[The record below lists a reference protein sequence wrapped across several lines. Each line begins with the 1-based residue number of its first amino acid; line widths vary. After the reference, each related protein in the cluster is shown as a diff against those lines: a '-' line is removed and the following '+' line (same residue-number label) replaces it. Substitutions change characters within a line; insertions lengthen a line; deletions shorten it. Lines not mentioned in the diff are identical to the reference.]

1 MASTYYCLVNLFIAI
16 LVSAASDAAFIL
28 PLRKDPKTLQH
39 YTTVGM
45 GSTRAT
51 VNAVIDL
58 GGKFFWFDCDN
69 YTSSTFAPIP
79 CGSQECEL
87 AKGDGCVGCSNSA
100 PRPGCTNN
108 TCGASAYNPFQG
120 ALVSQ
125 GYESDTLFVRNG
137 DQLAQF
143 TYACMNTRFSGGLAG
158 GASGILGLART
169 NVSLHKQVARTFG
182 FPDQF
187 SMCLPSSGL
196 GKLSIGADL
205 PTNAALI
212 STPLIVN
219 PSSTGPAVFVKGQ
232 PSDEYFIDVRGVKV
246 DGQLLSVKSSYFTFD
261 KYGFGGTKF
270 STTNN
275 FTALHTSLYKPL
287 VRAFIKAAAD
297 RNIKRV
303 TAAAVPPFSAC
314 FDSATIPATATGPS
328 VPTIELVLPG
338 DGISWKMYGANSMF
352 AVNEKVTCL
361 AFVDGGGSESRNNNF
376 PSASI
381 VIGTHQ
387 LEDNLL
393 EFDLDSSTFR
403 FSSSLLSHNKT
414 CSLL

>member
-1 MASTYYCLVNLFIAI
+1 MASSYYCLVNLFIIAI
-16 LVSAASDAAFIL
+16 LVSASDAFNL

-39 YTTVGM
+39 YTTVRM

-79 CGSQECEL
+79 CSSQECEL
-87 AKGDGCVGCSNSA
+87 AKGDGCVGCNNSP
-100 PRPGCTNN
+100 PRPGCTND

-120 ALVSQ
+120 ALVSS
-125 GYESDTLFVRNG
+125 GYESDTLFASNG
-137 DQLAQF
+137 DQLARF
-143 TYACMNTRFSGGLAG
+143 TYGCMSTGFSEGLAS

-169 NVSLHKQVARTFG
+169 NVSLHKQVATTFG
-182 FPDQF
+182 FPDKF

-196 GKLSIGADL
+196 GKLNIGADL
-205 PTNAALI
+205 SSIEASLI

-246 DGQLLSVKSSYFTFD
+246 NGQPLSVKSSYFTFD
-261 KYGFGGTKF
+261 KDGFGGTKF

-275 FTALHTSLYKPL
+275 FTALHTSLFKPL
-287 VRAFIKAAAD
+287 VRAFTKAAAD

-303 TAAAVPPFSAC
+303 KAAVPPFSAC
-314 FDSATIPATATGPS
+314 FDSATATGPS

-338 DGISWKMYGANSMF
+338 NGISWKIYGANSMF
-352 AVNEKVTCL
+352 AVNDKVTCL
-361 AFVDGGGSESRNNNF
+361 AFVDGGGSESKNKNF

-403 FSSSLLSHNKT
+403 FSSSLLLHNKT